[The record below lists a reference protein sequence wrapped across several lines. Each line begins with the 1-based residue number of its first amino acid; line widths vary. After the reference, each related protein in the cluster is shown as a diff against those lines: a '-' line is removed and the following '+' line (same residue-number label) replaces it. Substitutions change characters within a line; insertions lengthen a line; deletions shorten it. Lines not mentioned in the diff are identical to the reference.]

1 MKLSVQLGKSWSYSG
16 TWAVPYEGINEI
28 LT

>member
-16 TWAVPYEGINEI
+16 TWAATYEGVNKII
-28 LT
+28 T